1 MATHEA
7 YIKLAESMGHK
18 DSEILHRI
26 LQMAMKPEE
35 AYFLLALPA
44 PNADLA
50 AKFNMTEKE
59 IEAKML
65 DLARRGLVVT
75 SRKGTRFPRD
85 LGTLHD
91 NILASIPELIPEGI
105 AQLWLDLYDEG
116 WWKEI
121 VGGLSQLPVP
131 ALRVIMPMKAM
142 PAGFKPLPHESAED
156 IIMAHKD
163 LISIRRCC
171 CRVGMQGSRQG
182 TCKHPIFTCTQFGR
196 RAEYDLYRGSGKKVS
211 ADEAIAIHHEATGAG
226 LTPTVTNISAM
237 AGLEFICY
245 CCADA
250 CLVLHPILRGDK
262 VMASLRPSRFLP
274 KVEQAKCE
282 ACQDKGCLP
291 ACGFG
296 AIEMRTVPGHKA
308 PVAVII
314 KEKCVGCGLCAI
326 KCGPRAVV
334 MELVHPPEYI
344 PETLTGPSSI
354 VH

>member
-7 YIKLAESMGHK
+7 YVKLAESTGHK
-18 DSEILHRI
+18 DSELLHRI
-26 LQMAMKPEE
+26 LERAMKPEE
-35 AYFLLALPA
+35 AFFLLALPA

-50 AKFNMTEKE
+50 AKFKMTEKE
-59 IEAKML
+59 VEAKML
-65 DLARRGLVVT
+65 ELARRGLVVT

-91 NILASIPELIPEGI
+91 NILASVPELIPEGI
-105 AQLWLDLYDEG
+105 GQLWMDLYDAG

-121 VGGLSQLPVP
+121 VGGLTQLPQP

-142 PAGFKPLPHESAED
+142 PAGVKPLPHESAEE

-171 CRVGMQGSRQG
+171 CRVGMQSSQNGE
-182 TCKHPIFTCTQFGR
+182 CKHPIFTCTQFGR

-211 ADEAIAIHHEATGAG
+211 ADEAIAIHHQATDAG
-226 LTPTVTNISAM
+226 LTPTVTNISVM
-237 AGLEFICY
+237 QGLEFICY

-262 VMASLRPSRFLP
+262 VMAALRPSRFLP
-274 KVEQAKCE
+274 KVDAKLCR
-282 ACQDKGCLP
+282 DGCRDCVQI
-291 ACGFG
+291 CGFG
-296 AIEMRTVPGHKA
+296 AIEMKSAPGGKGQ
-308 PVAVII
+308 VAVIN

-326 KCGPRAVV
+326 KCGPRAIV

-344 PETLTGPSSI
+344 PETLVGPSSI